1 LRKIAVNRAA
11 VSGEVAA
18 RLAWVFVEGEF
29 CALIKGQSHA
39 AKRSAFGAVSF

>member
-11 VSGEVAA
+11 VSAQVAA
-18 RLAWVFVEGEF
+18 RLARVFGEGKLF
-29 CALIKGQSHA
+29 ALIKGQGHA